1 MIHPCGYS
9 SIKNEMEKK
18 KRDLIDV
25 FPGIQHVRSLE
36 VATPS

>member
-1 MIHPCGYS
+1 MINLFGYS
-9 SIKNEMEKK
+9 SIKNEIEKK

-25 FPGIQHVRSLE
+25 FPRVQHLRSLE